1 MSDIYKLILTKEGI
15 FESINRTTFTATGLV
30 CALLAST
37 QTQLYETNHFRVMIK
52 LIALSILLINI
63 LYTYNNITDF
73 SNFLKKYKQEYDVNN
88 LLQKTQYM
96 YILFVLLILILL
108 MNLYLLIN

>member
-1 MSDIYKLILTKEGI
+1 MSDIYKLILTKESI
-15 FESINRTTFTATGLV
+15 FESVNRTTFTATGV
-30 CALLAST
+30 ASALLAST
-37 QTQLYETNHFRVMIK
+37 QTQLYEKDYFKVIIK

-73 SNFLKKYKQEYDVNN
+73 SNFLKKYKQEYDVSN

-96 YILFVLLILILL
+96 YILFVLLIVILL
-108 MNLYLLIN
+108 INLYLLIN